1 MTKEVIATKVLP
13 YLFPLSIEN
22 GLSVAQYAAVMSL
35 IRDLVDRVEEE
46 HKAKLEQLSNIQN
59 EQRSALQISMSDNH
73 VLKSGQLVSS
83 STTSELDQVFN
94 GLGLESYTGS
104 KNAASIANSA
114 SASKPSLSLSEKQQM
129 IRSSQV
135 VAASQMAS
143 QPQLRPLS
151 SSSSAASSKA
161 SAAKDL
167 TSTLMAKNV
176 SQLQHSQ
183 TFSGPLHNSYQ
194 PQQPQWR
201 PQQMMMM
208 QQPQPPMSKP
218 DLSAFD
224 SLMPTSKSSKVPM
237 NSLMSMNSQ
246 ATLAPIQPMAA
257 QNQTKMVKSL
267 TSSDI
272 SDLLS

>member
-73 VLKSGQLVSS
+73 VLKSGQLISS

-94 GLGLESYTGS
+94 GLGLESYTCGS
-104 KNAASIANSA
+104 KNASSIA
-114 SASKPSLSLSEKQQM
+114 ASKSSLTLSEKQQM
-129 IRSSQV
+129 IRSSQQV
-135 VAASQMAS
+135 SQMAS

-151 SSSSAASSKA
+151 STTAMSSSTRTSVTTATS
-161 SAAKDL
+161 KDL

-176 SQLQHSQ
+176 NQLQYSQ
-183 TFSGPLHNSYQ
+183 TFSGPLQNPYQ
-194 PQQPQWR
+194 PQQWR
-201 PQQMMMM
+201 PQMMM
-208 QQPQPPMSKP
+208 QQPSLSKP

-224 SLMPTSKSSKVPM
+224 SLLPNSKSSVSSKVPM
-237 NSLMSMNSQ
+237 NSLMSM
-246 ATLAPIQPMAA
+246 TPAPIQPLAA